1 MLNRLRIKMHS
12 PIHIPNPQT
21 DLSSVKNLQIRKLY
35 CDETKLCLQKWNPR
49 PRKRFRKLLR
59 KQMLTVPSRKGH
71 GRFIHDELVVAEAPR
86 KQSQLTTHERKLKND
101 ETVVAETA
109 RRPRGRQVGLEE
121 NYRYRDFRPRSSIP
135 PTRTQTQRVQT
146 DLPQID
152 LYPNLFGLILIYLE

>member
-86 KQSQLTTHERKLKND
+86 KQSQLTTHERKLKYD

-121 NYRYRDFRPRSSIP
+121 NYRYRDFRPCLFIP
-135 PTRTQTQRVQT
+135 PTRTKTQRLQT